1 MKANRLAF
9 ILLGLTSVAGFRL
22 VAQETK
28 TNYNED
34 IRKSGVIILAYRDAI
49 DTEKRNLA
57 KAQTFVEKDQSA
69 NSRVGEEEITSFE
82 AELDYGDLT
91 GDGIEEAVIAFHY
104 SWGVS
109 GRACGVLV
117 YTLKD
122 GQPRLLLSVEGG
134 DRAYGGIESAHTTS
148 DDNFDARCPHT
159 FGGVCVGHG
168 PLKVAR
174 YRPTKTG
181 CSACYGFIETTNY
194 RWDGNR
200 FVSAGAKTRKLE
212 PGDAHFRKG
221 N

>member
-1 MKANRLAF
+1 MKPNWVAF
-9 ILLGLTSVAGFRL
+9 ILLGLANVAGFRL
-22 VAQETK
+22 AAQETK
-28 TNYNED
+28 PNYNGD
-34 IRKSGVIILAYRDAI
+34 IRKSSIITLAYRDAI
-49 DTEKRNLA
+49 DTEKRNWA
-57 KAQTFVEKDQSA
+57 KVQTLVEKDQSA
-69 NSRVGEEEITSFE
+69 NFRVGEEEITSFGTD
-82 AELDYGDLT
+82 LDYGDLT
-91 GDGIEEAVIAFHY
+91 GDGIEEAIIAYHY

-122 GQPRLLLSVEGG
+122 KRPQLLLRIEGG

-148 DDNFDARCPHT
+148 DDNFDAPCADT

-194 RWDGNR
+194 RWDGNK
-200 FVSAGAKTRKLE
+200 FVSAGAKTRKLG
-212 PGDAHFRKG
+212 PGDAHFRNG